1 MAQTR
6 QPTTVDVAIIGGGL
20 VGASLACALGDLIE
34 AEQARAN
41 EQARADER
49 ESDGEPRAPLRVAII
64 EPQPLPSVDEVGA
77 YQPSFDARAS
87 AIAHGSR
94 RHFEQLKVWPTMREQ
109 ASPIRH
115 IHVSERGHLGATR
128 LHADELGV
136 EALGYVIPN
145 AWMGRALHARL
156 DRLPIDWHCPARVE
170 TLEPAHGGYRL
181 TLDTGEIIQ
190 AGLTVLADG
199 GRSGFKERLGIE
211 SDHHPYQQTALIA
224 NVEMS
229 RAHDGW
235 AFERFTQEGPMAL
248 LPLTGRRME
257 LVWTHEQGDIEE
269 ALALPDSLFLDRLQR
284 AFGDRAG
291 RFRRVGQRHA
301 YPLSLITARE
311 TIRPHLAILGN
322 AAHSLHP
329 VAGQGFNLALRGV
342 MDLAAAIE
350 TARANG
356 RTAGDARTLA
366 AFEASRTA
374 DTHRIVRFSDGLIRL
389 FGIDH
394 AVLGYTRAAGLVGLN
409 ALGPLRR
416 TLARRAM
423 GIER

>member
-1 MAQTR
+1 MSQT
-6 QPTTVDVAIIGGGL
+6 QQASTVDVAIIGGGL

-34 AEQARAN
+34 AER
-41 EQARADER
+41 EQAGDRKLGSER
-49 ESDGEPRAPLRVAII
+49 QAPLRVAII
-64 EPQPLPSVDEVGA
+64 EPQPLPKADETSA

-87 AIAHGSR
+87 AIAYGSR
-94 RHFEQLKVWPTMREQ
+94 RHFERLSVWSAMAME

-115 IHVSERGHLGATR
+115 IHVNERGRLGATR
-128 LHADELGV
+128 LHAEELGL

-156 DRLPIDWHCPARVE
+156 DSLPIDWHCPARVE
-170 TLEPAHGGYRL
+170 SLEAESGGYRL
-181 TLDTGEIIQ
+181 ALDTGEIIH

-199 GRSGFKERLGIE
+199 GRAGFKERLGIE
-211 SDHHPYQQTALIA
+211 SDHHAYEQTALIA
-224 NVEMS
+224 NVEVS
-229 RAHDGW
+229 QAHGGW
-235 AFERFTQEGPMAL
+235 AFERFASDGPMAL
-248 LPLTGRRME
+248 LPLSERRME
-257 LVWTHEQGDIEE
+257 LVWTHEHGAVDET
-269 ALALPDSLFLDRLQR
+269 LALSDSEFLERLQQ

-291 RFRRVGQRHA
+291 RFRRVGQRHT
-301 YPLSLITARE
+301 YPLSLVTARE

-322 AAHSLHP
+322 AAHALHP

-342 MDLAAAIE
+342 MDLASAIE
-350 TARANG
+350 KARANG
-356 RTAGDARTLA
+356 RTAGDPQTLA
-366 AFEASRTA
+366 SFEARRSA
-374 DTHRIVRFSDGLIRL
+374 DTHQIVRFSDGLIRL

-394 AVLGYTRAAGLVGLN
+394 AALGHARAAGLIGLN